1 MAKTDSYQIITD
13 RIMSLLEQGV
23 VPWHKPWTGGG
34 MALPKNFPKNFKSRK
49 EYRGINIWTLAATSM
64 MRGYTSRYWL
74 TFKQAKDAGG
84 HVKKGEKA
92 TPVCY
97 FQWIVKEDDDGNKK
111 RIPLLRW
118 FSVFNLDQCEDVKRP
133 DDDISLEPV
142 ETPEFS
148 PIEVC
153 EQVAKAM
160 PNAPKVRFDEQRAF
174 YSPVLDYI
182 NMPKP
187 ETFES
192 PEEYYSTLF
201 HEQGHSTGHTSRVGR
216 KGVEEAT
223 YFGSESY
230 SKEELVAEMTAAF
243 LCGHCGI
250 ENKTIDNSA
259 SYLQNW
265 LSKLADDKR
274 LIVHAAAAAQKA
286 TDYILGATWKK
297 EDEEKEAA

>member
-1 MAKTDSYQIITD
+1 
-13 RIMSLLEQGV
+13 
-23 VPWHKPWTGGG
+23 
-34 MALPKNFPKNFKSRK
+34 MALPKNFKSK
-49 EYRGINIWTLAATSM
+49 KAYRGVNIWMLCATSM
-64 MRGYTSRYWL
+64 LKGYTSRYWL
-74 TFKQAKDAGG
+74 TYKQAQGAGG

-97 FQWIVKEDDDGNKK
+97 FQWIKPKAKKGEEQDTNK

-118 FSVFNLDQCEDVKRP
+118 FSVFNIDQCEGVERP
-133 DDDISLEPV
+133 EDDINLEPK
-142 ETPEFS
+142 EDSGFS

-153 EQVAKAM
+153 EQVMDAM
-160 PNAPKVRFDEQRAF
+160 PKRPEVKHLEQRA
-174 YSPVLDYI
+174 YYRPSTDTI

-187 ETFES
+187 ESFEV

-201 HEQGHSTGHTSRVGR
+201 HEAGHSTGHASRVGR

-250 ENKTIDNSA
+250 ENRTIDNSA
-259 SYLQNW
+259 AYIQNW
-265 LSKLADDKR
+265 LAKLSGDKR
-274 LIVHAAAAAQKA
+274 LVVHAAAQAQKA
-286 TDYILGATWKK
+286 TDYILGVTWEKEDDKK
-297 EDEEKEAA
+297 EN